1 MDSVRVRIGEG
12 GRLVIPAAYRKA
24 LGLRVRDEVILALDD
39 DQLRI
44 YTVDVAIR
52 RAQELVRQYVAP
64 DVSLVDQLIA
74 DRCAEAERE

>member
-1 MDSVRVRIGEG
+1 MTSVKAKIGEG
-12 GRLVIPAAYRKA
+12 GRLVIPAEYRQA
-24 LGLRVRDEVILALDD
+24 LGLRVGDDVLLALDE

-64 DVSLVDQLIA
+64 DVSLADQLLA
-74 DRCAEAERE
+74 DRRAEAGRE